1 MVVIDITGPKVLV
14 PTILFAILSSGLL
27 PDYGNVF
34 IFVLS
39 FWFII
44 NFGFKFTLSRS
55 DLIISGLLFFIVSS
69 VMPGQMTMTT
79 VSIRTFVF
87 AILWALVRC
96 LCPSFF

>member
-1 MVVIDITGPKVLV
+1 MVIDITGPKVLV

-27 PDYGNVF
+27 PDYCNVF

-44 NFGFKFTLSRS
+44 NFGFKFTLTRA
-55 DLIISGLLFFIVSS
+55 DLIVSGILFYILSS
-69 VMPGQMTMTT
+69 DQKNLTA
-79 VSIRTFVF
+79 VSIRTSLF

-96 LCPSFF
+96 LSPSFF